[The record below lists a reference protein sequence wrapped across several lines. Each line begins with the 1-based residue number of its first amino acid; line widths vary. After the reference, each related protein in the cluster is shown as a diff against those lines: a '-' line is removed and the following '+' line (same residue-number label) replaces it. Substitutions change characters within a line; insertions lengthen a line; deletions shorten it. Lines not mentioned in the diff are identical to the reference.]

1 MSQFWPRLEKV
12 HASLTDPEARRQS
25 LLLARLLLVLL
36 LLVGIFVII
45 QTTQA
50 MGFRRYLPVLTP
62 ALALLVLAIALN
74 YRGRYRVA
82 GMIAVTVLLA
92 GCFGALF
99 INPQDVLAY
108 AYLAIPL
115 FLARLFLPGILF
127 ITLPVAV
134 IVGVLG
140 VSWLLGGGLTQ
151 AITAS
156 VLLATLSIFF
166 AIARQHRVAI
176 EQDRR
181 DTLAASERELR
192 TILDNMQD
200 TYFRTDWEGRIVRAS
215 ESATQLLG
223 YAPQDMQGRQIADF
237 YHDANGPKQFL
248 AA

>member
-1 MSQFWPRLEKV
+1 MNVLSQLWPRLENV
-12 HASLTDPEARRQS
+12 HASLPDPGGRR
-25 LLLARLLLVLL
+25 
-36 LLVGIFVII
+36 
-45 QTTQA
+45 
-50 MGFRRYLPVLTP
+50 PVL
-62 ALALLVLAIALN
+62 VS
-74 YRGRYRVA
+74 
-82 GMIAVTVLLA
+82 

-140 VSWLLGGGLTQ
+140 VSWVLGGGLTE
-151 AITAS
+151 AITATV
-156 VLLATLSIFF
+156 VLAPVSFFF
-166 AIARQHRVAI
+166 AVARQHHVAF

-215 ESATQLLG
+215 EAGAQLPGSAPTGLR
-223 YAPQDMQGRQIADF
+223 GRPRGGVF
-237 YHDANGPKQFL
+237 
-248 AA
+248 